1 MKRLDNP
8 TQEEFWLLWIA
19 EALALGLILEY
30 IPETDMESFQLFD
43 GLSYQWYEDRVIYEG
58 TSREDIKRY
67 YHTDKLLGTT
77 NYTPDGVIIWNSK
90 VKNLLFNDLFEKGDC
105 YFKAQFIDNRWITV
119 FDVKAPKGV
128 NRASDIPFSFT
139 RKWIWQRYHIYVNK
153 VMCIPPKPRDKGYL
167 YKDVWT
173 PQRYMMTDALR
184 KARTLHYKVQGA
196 MDFIKKNKL

>member
-1 MKRLDNP
+1 MQRMDNP
-8 TQEEFWLLWIA
+8 TQEFFFSLWVT
-19 EALALGLILEY
+19 EALALGLVLEY
-30 IPETDMESFQLFD
+30 IPETDIESFQLFD

-77 NYTPDGVIIWNSK
+77 KYTPDGVIIWNPD
-90 VKNLLFNDLFEKGDC
+90 VKNILFNDLFEKGNC
-105 YFKAQFIDNRWITV
+105 YFKAQFIDNKWVTV
-119 FDVKAPKGV
+119 LDIKAPKGV
-128 NRASDIPFSFT
+128 NRNSDIPFRFT
-139 RKWIWQRYHIYVNK
+139 RKWIWQRHNIYVNK

-184 KARTLHYKVQGA
+184 KQRTIHYKVTGA
-196 MDFIKKNKL
+196 FDFINKNKL